1 MRMKPARLALIG
13 DRSETVVAHRAI
25 ALSIELAA
33 QSLNSPIEPVW
44 IDTVAC
50 EQSRFDEFHGFWCVP
65 GSPYHSMDGAL
76 RAIRH
81 ARESHLPF
89 LGTCGGFQHA
99 LIEYA
104 RYVRGWSEADHAE
117 TNDLGSLL
125 LISRL
130 ACSLAEGR
138 GSVIFSERSRIR
150 ELYGMGQATERYNC
164 NFGLNLKFAASLQDQ
179 QLKFTAFDSNGE
191 VRAFE
196 LVDYPF
202 YMGTLYQPERAALE
216 GNLHPLIEA
225 FLRATI
231 AFGAQ

>member
-1 MRMKPARLALIG
+1 MKSARIALIG
-13 DRSETVVAHRAI
+13 DRSETVTAHRGI
-25 ALSIELAA
+25 QVSMELAA
-33 QSLNSPIEPVW
+33 ASIGCGIEPLW
-44 IDTVAC
+44 LNTADC
-50 EQSRFDEFHGFWCVP
+50 EQARFEGFHAFWCVP
-65 GSPYHSMDGAL
+65 GSPYRSMDGAL
-76 RAIRH
+76 
-81 ARESHLPF
+81 F

-104 RYVRGWSEADHAE
+104 RNVRGWGDADHAE

-138 GSVIFSERSRIR
+138 GSVIFSERSRFR
-150 ELYGMGQATERYNC
+150 ELYGTGQATERYNC

-225 FLRATI
+225 FLRTTI